1 MKNEKIDAS
10 ALETAP
16 KINKNINDSKKVD
29 SSNIE
34 WLKTANVMDYLEE
47 GNLQIV
53 SSKFDSKREPKVQE
67 GLTYLENLEINGV
80 KINPLIILL
89 AKWWE
94 HKEVRKEIKNLI
106 DAEAELKGYEP
117 SDYLQNVLGAQIEIF
132 AAFQTAIDRIKYAK
146 TYFLPR
152 NGVKTSIKTKQ
163 VRIEGQLYNVPIIAF
178 NALLEKYP
186 NHKDNAKA
194 AKELRKETIA
204 ISTLVEAIE
213 EL

>member
-10 ALETAP
+10 ALESAP
-16 KINKNINDSKKVD
+16 KINKNINEAKQVE

-34 WLKTANVMDYLEE
+34 WLKNSNAMDYLEE

-53 SSKFDSKREPKVQE
+53 SSKFDPKREPKVQK
-67 GLTYLENLEINGV
+67 GLESLENLEINGV
-80 KINPLIILL
+80 KINPLVLLL

-94 HKEVRKEIKNLI
+94 HKEVRKQIKTLI
-106 DAEAELKGYEP
+106 DEEAEAKGYES

-132 AAFQTAIDRIKYAK
+132 SEFQTAIDRIKYAK

-152 NGVKTSIKTKQ
+152 AGIKTSIKTKQ

-178 NALLEKYP
+178 NQLLEKYP
-186 NHKDNAKA
+186 NHKDNAKE
-194 AKELRKETIA
+194 AKALRKETIA
-204 ISTLVEAIE
+204 ISSLVEAIE